1 MRKLFILIFV
11 FAARM
16 GLSEAHGDEKDHGKK
31 PAGQE
36 HSAAE
41 AKEEHHDEKSHDE
54 GKEHA
59 EGKGHEEGKEH
70 EEAGHKHEGEE
81 GEEESSQVGP
91 DKGILEANEKEG
103 IKLSPEAEKN
113 FDISKSKVTNAS
125 SIELP
130 KSAIVTAGTEIN
142 LFRLRKGFYKRVD
155 FNLISKGANSIV
167 VKSTELV
174 AGDEIVTAGMNFIR
188 LAELAAFGG
197 AAEGHS
203 H

>member
-1 MRKLFILIFV
+1 MRILIALIFV
-11 FAARM
+11 FAAR
-16 GLSEAHGDEKDHGKK
+16 LAISEVHDKNEKNHGKESAK
-31 PAGQE
+31 HE
-36 HSAAE
+36 HSANE
-41 AKEEHHDEKSHDE
+41 GKEEHHDEKGHDE
-54 GKEHA
+54 S
-59 EGKGHEEGKEH
+59 KGHDEGKEH

-91 DKGILEANEKEG
+91 DKGILEASEKQG

-113 FDISKSKVTNAS
+113 FEISKSKVVNAS

-142 LFRLRKGFYKRVD
+142 LFRLRNGFYKRVD
-155 FNLISKGANSIV
+155 FNLISKTANSII
-167 VKSTELV
+167 VKSTELA

>member
-1 MRKLFILIFV
+1 MRILIALIFV
-11 FAARM
+11 FVAR
-16 GLSEAHGDEKDHGKK
+16 LAISEEHDKNEKNHKK
-31 PAGQE
+31 ESAKHE
-36 HSAAE
+36 HSVTE
-41 AKEEHHDEKSHDE
+41 GKEEHHDEKGHVES
-54 GKEHA
+54 KEHD
-59 EGKGHEEGKEH
+59 EGKEH

-81 GEEESSQVGP
+81 GEEESSQFGP
-91 DKGILEANEKEG
+91 DKGILEASEKQG

-113 FDISKSKVTNAS
+113 FEISKSKVINAS

-142 LFRLRKGFYKRVD
+142 LFRLRNGFYKRVD

-167 VKSTELV
+167 VKSTDLI

>member
-1 MRKLFILIFV
+1 MKILFVLIFV
-11 FAARM
+11 FCARM
-16 GLSEAHGDEKDHGKK
+16 ALSEVHDKNEKSHGKEST
-31 PAGQE
+31 GHE
-36 HSAAE
+36 HSATE
-41 AKEEHHDEKSHDE
+41 AKEEHHDEKGHDE
-54 GKEHA
+54 S
-59 EGKGHEEGKEH
+59 KGHEEGKEH

-81 GEEESSQVGP
+81 GEEESSQVGA
-91 DKGILEANEKEG
+91 DKGILEANEKDG

-113 FDISKSKVTNAS
+113 FEILKSKVINAS

-142 LFRLRKGFYKRVD
+142 LFRLRNGFYKRVD
-155 FNLISKGANSIV
+155 FSLISKSTNSIV
-167 VKSTELV
+167 VKSAELA